1 MWVKRALKAHC
12 GKFGHFLSE
21 EPPAPRLLSYEG
33 RVTKKVGEE
42 KKGKNSRP
50 HCCSRPMRIAEPLA
64 CNRKRRK
71 RKKREAESDIFIQL
85 LPLSKELEGVGKR
98 TGLMLHLRFLAVLPL
113 LCYHKPQLFTN
124 QEWAWKKNILH
135 WFWQS
140 LKSFNALW
148 FVRWK
153 RHFTCILTQFSH
165 KVWGWKGQFVFESIS
180 LQLKCNLLI
189 AFYYLLVLCCLSR
202 VLHLEGFY
210 WNNLQ
215 AILDP
220 NQQWHYCFTDDF
232 LYSVLMAVTL

>member
-1 MWVKRALKAHC
+1 MVNLVTSCLKNPQ
-12 GKFGHFLSE
+12 
-21 EPPAPRLLSYEG
+21 PPACSPM
-33 RVTKKVGEE
+33 RVELQKKVGEE

-98 TGLMLHLRFLAVLPL
+98 TGLMLHLRLLAVLPL

-124 QEWAWKKNILH
+124 QKKLH

-153 RHFTCILTQFSH
+153 RRFTCILTQFSH

-189 AFYYLLVLCCLSR
+189 VFYYLLVLCCLSR
-202 VLHLEGFY
+202 VLQLEGFY

-220 NQQWHYCFTDDF
+220 NQQWHYCFTDYF